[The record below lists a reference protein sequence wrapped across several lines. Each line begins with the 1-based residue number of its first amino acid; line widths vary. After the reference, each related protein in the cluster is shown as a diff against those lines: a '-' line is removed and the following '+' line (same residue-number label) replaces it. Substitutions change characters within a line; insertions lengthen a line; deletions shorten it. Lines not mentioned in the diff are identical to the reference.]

1 MKYLVV
7 DNEIELA
14 KSEPPIKEKDLLVE
28 ILPLMQE
35 YFVGDIAFNGHTI
48 SYRLPNGQTFRITA
62 HQV

>member
-7 DNEIELA
+7 DDEIELA

-35 YFVGDIAFNGHTI
+35 YFVGEIALKGHTI

-62 HQV
+62 HQI